1 MNEKGPKNTNA
12 SKKSA
17 TTRKRT
23 KKAPTEEAN
32 ASSMSFPLMSG
43 GSEIHASSSTD
54 TTSRR
59 NRAGSIHR
67 TDRFRNIEDG
77 LVPFHYSS
85 GITNKSNLN
94 VRDAVMLCQKAYYN
108 FAIFRNTID
117 LMTEFSISSIYY
129 RGGSKKSRDFF
140 ESYFKKINIWELQD
154 KFFREYYRSGNV
166 FLYRLEADLQK
177 KDINKITKTFGG
189 TSNAKISLPSRYI
202 ILNPADIQIAGSASF
217 ATGNYFKVLTD
228 YELDRIRN
236 PRTEEDEQILNNLDP
251 DVKEQV
257 NKKSNSLV
265 LLPLNS
271 NKINAV
277 FYKKQDY
284 EPFAIPMAYPVLG
297 DLNWKEEMKKMDMA
311 ITRTTQ
317 QAILLVTMGAE
328 PDKGG
333 VNQKNLQA
341 MQNLFQNESVGRVL
355 IADYTT
361 EAKFVIPDIASI
373 LDPKKYEVV
382 NRDIQIGLNNVF
394 VGSGERFANQNI
406 KVEIFIGRLRQ
417 ARQAF
422 INEFLLP
429 EIKRISKQIGFKN
442 FPRPE
447 FERISLKDDT
457 NISRIYN
464 RLIEIGVLTPEEG
477 VTAIESGKLPDA
489 EMSVQNQE
497 AYKKLRDKGLYEPVT
512 GGPYTQVKLGKMSSE
527 VKKETSF
534 QPSQPS
540 KEAGR
545 PAGTKSPQT
554 TKNVKPIG
562 ESKNGTPPKSVASFS
577 LSKVTDNLIL
587 ASSLNKLVE
596 AELRKQN
603 KIKRLNKKQKEVA
616 EGIASVIIANE
627 DPNNWKKKV
636 SAYVKKPVDTNQERI
651 DEIQEIAVEHQ
662 VDQYLASIL
671 YVSKT

>member
-1 MNEKGPKNTNA
+1 MKEKGTKITNA
-12 SKKSA
+12 SKKAAPSKRA
-17 TTRKRT
+17 PRK
-23 KKAPTEEAN
+23 KVQEAI
-32 ASSMSFPLMSG
+32 ASSPPLMTGEYEST
-43 GSEIHASSSTD
+43 ASTTSTR
-54 TTSRR
+54 SRR

-67 TDRFRNIEDG
+67 TDRFKNIEDG

-85 GITNKSNLN
+85 GLENKSNLN

-140 ESYFKKINIWELQD
+140 ESYFKKINIWALQD
-154 KFFREYYRSGNV
+154 QFFREYYRSGNV
-166 FLYRLEADLQK
+166 FLYRLDANLRK
-177 KDINKITKTFGG
+177 KDVNKITKTFGG
-189 TSNAKISLPSRYI
+189 TSSARVLLPSRYI
-202 ILNPADIQIAGSASF
+202 VLNPADIQIAGSASF
-217 ATGNYFKVLTD
+217 ATGNYYKVLSD
-228 YELDRIRN
+228 YELERLRS
-236 PRTEEDEQILNNLDP
+236 PRTEEDEQILQNLDP
-251 DVKEQV
+251 EIREKIQT
-257 NKKSNSLV
+257 KGNSLV
-265 LLPLNS
+265 LLPLGTD
-271 NKINAV
+271 KITAV

-284 EPFAIPMAYPVLG
+284 EPFAIPMGYPVLA
-297 DLNWKEEMKKMDMA
+297 DINWKEEMKKMDMA

-361 EAKFVIPDIASI
+361 KAEFVIPDIASI

-382 NRDIQIGLNNVF
+382 NSDIQIGLNNIF
-394 VGSGERFANQNI
+394 VGTGERFANQNI

-422 INEFLLP
+422 INDFLLP
-429 EIKRISKQIGFKN
+429 EIKRIAKQLGFKN

-477 VTAIESGKLPDA
+477 VTAIETGKLPDA
-489 EMSVQNQE
+489 DDSVTNQT
-497 AYKKLRDKGLYEPVT
+497 AYKKMRDKGLYEPVT
-512 GGPYTQVKLGKMSSE
+512 GGPYTQIKLGKMSA
-527 VKKETSF
+527 VAKETNF
-534 QPSQPS
+534 QPGQTS
-540 KEAGR
+540 KDSGR
-545 PAGTKSPQT
+545 PSGTKSPQT
-554 TKNVKPIG
+554 TKKVSPVGQGQK
-562 ESKNGTPPKSVASFS
+562 GTPAKSVAAFS

-596 AELRKQN
+596 AELRKKN
-603 KIKRLNKKQKEVA
+603 KIKRLNKNQKEVA
-616 EGIASVIIANE
+616 EGIASVIVANE
-627 DPNNWKKKV
+627 DPKNWKKKV
-636 SAYVKKPVDTNQERI
+636 SAYVAKPVDTNPDRI
-651 DEIQEIAVEHQ
+651 DEIQGIALEHQ